1 VPGGLS
7 PSARIYAVVDPD
19 NTIAEIHEDNNKG
32 FVSFRSSFTT
42 GVEEEP
48 PPPMPGEFRLGQ
60 NYPNPFNPST
70 VIPYELPA
78 ASHVTLTV
86 YDLLGRQVATLVDG
100 VVDAGSRH
108 VVFGNRDLS
117 TGVYIYRL
125 QALPVETG
133 RGGLFTMAKRMVVVR

>member
-1 VPGGLS
+1 
-7 PSARIYAVVDPD
+7 
-19 NTIAEIHEDNNKG
+19 
-32 FVSFRSSFTT
+32 
-42 GVEEEP
+42 
-48 PPPMPGEFRLGQ
+48 MPGEFRLGQ

-78 ASHVTLTV
+78 ASHVTLAV

-125 QALPVETG
+125 HALPLEAG
-133 RGGLFTMAKRMVVVR
+133 KGGAFTMAKRMVVVR